1 MKSFIPCMREVHVD
15 NCLFVASICTLIITR
30 DTYTQCKPRARAFSK
45 CGLVCMEVAVRTE
58 LQKGQLDT
66 PYAEQNPIIV
76 HNIIHIQTHNHF
88 LLCNAIAT
96 YFQTHTRLSSTIN
109 KRVCLYRLRLRIA
122 FPSVTSLVPRPFLSL
137 KKKKT

>member
-1 MKSFIPCMREVHVD
+1 MPPIHD
-15 NCLFVASICTLIITR
+15 HLIISCKNPLDCTITLLKMANNHNNTR
-30 DTYTQCKPRARAFSK
+30 DTYTQCKPRACAFSK

-96 YFQTHTRLSSTIN
+96 Y
-109 KRVCLYRLRLRIA
+109 
-122 FPSVTSLVPRPFLSL
+122 
-137 KKKKT
+137 